1 MEIKRLFNISEE
13 DISKNNIMVPICVG
27 NKFFLNDTR
36 PTQNIVNYIQWALE
50 KTKEKVIVIVVDEIQ
65 ISNWIVRNTTHS
77 IEQNQRR
84 LMRKWLEI
92 RNNIQE
98 IINNLPEEQK
108 KNIEVIWWHEY
119 AENDPYCK
127 KTTDFVYKEFE
138 NNPDFRNEIL
148 RSIKTSIVDRKFS
161 KEEYLILCRYVLDE
175 FSIVYHGPT
184 YKNIFYWLYMY
195 PFTDEVL
202 ETIEKIKE
210 GSLFPEI
217 KNKLD
222 SQQISVIL
230 LN

>member
-1 MEIKRLFNISEE
+1 MEVRRLFNILEE
-13 DISKNNIMVPICVG
+13 DISKNNIMVPICVW
-27 NKFFLNDTR
+27 NKFFLNDTV
-36 PTQNIVNYIQWALE
+36 PTENIVNYIQWALE
-50 KTKEKVIVIVVDEIQ
+50 KTRGKVIVIVVDEIQ

-84 LMRKWLEI
+84 LMRKWVEI
-92 RNNIQE
+92 KNNIQD
-98 IINNLPEEQK
+98 IINNLPEEQQ

-127 KTTDFVYKEFE
+127 KTTDIVYKEFE
-138 NNPDFRNEIL
+138 DNIDFRDEIL
-148 RSIKTSIVDRKFS
+148 RSIKTSITDRSFTEK
-161 KEEYLILCRYVLDE
+161 EYLTLCRYVLDE
-175 FSIVYHGPT
+175 FAIVYHGPT
-184 YKNIFYWLYMY
+184 YKNTHYGLYMY

-202 ETIEKIKE
+202 ETIEKIKI

-222 SQQISVIL
+222 VQQISVIL

>member
-1 MEIKRLFNISEE
+1 MEIRRYFNITDE
-13 DISKNNIMVPICVG
+13 DIWKNNIMVPICVW
-27 NKFFLNDTR
+27 NKFFLSDTK
-36 PTQNIVNYIQWALE
+36 PTQNIVEYIKRALD
-50 KTKEKVIVIVVDEIQ
+50 KTKERVIVIVVDEIQ
-65 ISNWIVRNTTHS
+65 ISNRIVRNTTHS

-84 LMRKWLEI
+84 LMRKWAEI
-92 RNNIQE
+92 KNNIQD
-98 IINNLPEEQK
+98 IINKLPEEQQ

-119 AENDPYCK
+119 AENDPFCK
-127 KTTDFVYKEFE
+127 KTTDIVYKEFE
-138 NNPDFRNEIL
+138 NNSDFRNEIL

-161 KEEYLILCRYVLDE
+161 EEEYLILCRYVLDE

-202 ETIEKIKE
+202 ETIEKIKM
-210 GSLFPEI
+210 GSLFPEL

-222 SQQISVIL
+222 HQQISVVL